1 MTSLGTLSTAG
12 ALCAAVAASL
22 LPNSSSAGVMSVADK
37 GGISLPSPANQV
49 DWRPYPH
56 RHHRW
61 HMGWHY
67 GHPRFRYGLYAG
79 RSPAIYGS
87 GAPTAAYGAA
97 NPAFSGCGV
106 CGAAYP
112 MGQSSDYD
120 YGGGG
125 LFTTG
130 PGMF

>member
-1 MTSLGTLSTAG
+1 MTSARTLGTA
-12 ALCAAVAASL
+12 AVLCATVAVSL
-22 LPNSSSAGVMSVADK
+22 LPISSSAGVMSVADQAS
-37 GGISLPSPANQV
+37 IRPPSSTDEV
-49 DWRPYPH
+49 DWRPYSH

-67 GHPRFRYGLYAG
+67 GHSRFRY
-79 RSPAIYGS
+79 SPAN
-87 GAPTAAYGAA
+87 AYGAA

-106 CGAAYP
+106 CGTASPAE
-112 MGQSSDYD
+112 GSDYD

-130 PGMF
+130 PGLF

>member
-1 MTSLGTLSTAG
+1 MTNARTLSTTA

-37 GGISLPSPANQV
+37 TSISLPSPPTDQV

-67 GHPRFRYGLYAG
+67 GHPRFRYN
-79 RSPAIYGS
+79 PAN
-87 GAPTAAYGAA
+87 AYGAA

-106 CGAAYP
+106 YGAASP
-112 MGQSSDYD
+112 TEDGAYD

>member
-1 MTSLGTLSTAG
+1 MTTARTLSTAG
-12 ALCAAVAASL
+12 ALCATVAATL
-22 LPNSSSAGVMSVADK
+22 LPISSSAGVMSVAGK
-37 GGISLPSPANQV
+37 ASISLPSATGQV

-56 RHHRW
+56 RHRRW

-67 GHPRFRYGLYAG
+67 SHPRSRY
-79 RSPAIYGS
+79 SPAN
-87 GAPTAAYGAA
+87 AYGAA

-106 CGAAYP
+106 CGAASP
-112 MGQSSDYD
+112 TDGSDYD

-130 PGMF
+130 PGLF